1 VVENADGKIMG
12 GTGIGELE
20 GSHDTCEL
28 QKMYCLPEARGTGA
42 AHELM
47 ETALAYARQYYKR
60 CYLETLENMI
70 PAQKFYKKYGFELT
84 DERIGETGH
93 FNCDVLFIKDLR

>member
-1 VVENADGKIMG
+1 
-12 GTGIGELE
+12 
-20 GSHDTCEL
+20 
-28 QKMYCLPEARGTGA
+28 
-42 AHELM
+42 
-47 ETALAYARQYYKR
+47 
-60 CYLETLENMI
+60 MI